1 MTDVASTTAGYFPR
15 PDYLI
20 ETLKEVQ
27 GYQKQDMGPE
37 AEEKVEDVFQQ
48 GRQDVV
54 GIQEGAGI
62 DIVTEGQLSWD
73 DIIAFPAT
81 RIDGIEM
88 GGIKRFYDNNRFY
101 REPKVVDEL
110 ARSGEITVGQY
121 EDAVGVASEDADVK
135 PVMAGAYSLARLSRN
150 EHYGSRD
157 EYRGAFADVV
167 NEELRALAD
176 AGAETI
182 QLDEPSLT
190 GVNDEGVD
198 IEDGIET
205 IERSLEGVDADV
217 IVTTYFGEIS
227 DAYPRLLDIADGV
240 GIDLVSGEENLDAVE
255 EYGSDGTLSVGC
267 MNARNTR
274 LEPVDELVGAVDEVL
289 DRAQPEAL
297 HVSPSAGLDFLPWT
311 VMKDKV
317 QRLGEAA
324 EEVDA

>member
-1 MTDVASTTAGYFPR
+1 MTDVVSTTAGYFPR

-20 ETLKEVQ
+20 ETLKDVQ

-37 AEEKVEDVFQQ
+37 AEEKVEDVFHE
-48 GRQDVV
+48 GRQEVV
-54 GIQEGAGI
+54 EIQESAGI
-62 DIVTEGQLSWD
+62 DLVTEGQLSWD

-81 RIDGIEM
+81 RLGGVEM

-101 REPKVVDEL
+101 REPQVVEEL
-110 ARSGEITVGQY
+110 GHSGGITVGQY
-121 EDAVGVASEDADVK
+121 EDTLEIASNDVK

-167 NEELRALAD
+167 NEELRALSD
-176 AGAETI
+176 AGADTI

-198 IEDGIET
+198 VDDGIET
-205 IERSLEGVDADV
+205 VERSLEGVDADV
-217 IVTTYFGEIS
+217 IVTTYFGEIT

-240 GIDLVSGEENLDAVE
+240 GIDLVSGEENLEAVE
-255 EYGSDGTLSVGC
+255 EYGADGALAVGC

-274 LEPVDELVGAVDEVL
+274 LESIDELVGTVEEVL
-289 DRAQPEAL
+289 EHAEPETTY
-297 HVSPSAGLDFLPWT
+297 VSPSAGLDFLPWT

-317 QRLGEAA
+317 QRLGEAT
-324 EEVDA
+324 EEVEA

>member
-1 MTDVASTTAGYFPR
+1 MTDVVSTTAGYFPR

-37 AEEKVEDVFQQ
+37 AEEKVEDVFHE
-48 GRQDVV
+48 GRSDVIE
-54 GIQEGAGI
+54 IQEGAGI
-62 DIVTEGQLSWD
+62 ELVTEGQLSWD
-73 DIIAFPAT
+73 DIIAFPT
-81 RIDGIEM
+81 TSIDGIEM

-101 REPKVVDEL
+101 RKPKVVDEL
-110 ARSGEITVGQY
+110 AHSGEITVGQY
-121 EDAVGVASEDADVK
+121 EDAVGIASNDVK
-135 PVMAGAYSLARLSRN
+135 PVMAGAYSLARLSKN
-150 EHYGSRD
+150 KHYDSD
-157 EYRGAFADVV
+157 DAYRGAFADVV

-198 IEDGIET
+198 IDDGIET

-217 IVTTYFGEIS
+217 IVTTYFGEIT

-240 GIDLVSGEENLDAVE
+240 GIDLVSGEENIGAVE
-255 EYGSDGTLSVGC
+255 EYGADGALAVGC

-274 LEPVDELVGAVDEVL
+274 LESVDELVGTVEAVLEH
-289 DRAQPEAL
+289 AEPEPTY
-297 HVSPSAGLDFLPWT
+297 VSPSAGLDFLPWT

-324 EEVDA
+324 EEVEA

>member
-37 AEEKVEDVFQQ
+37 AEEQVEDVFRR
-48 GRQDVV
+48 GREDVI
-54 GIQEGAGI
+54 GIQESAGI
-62 DIVTEGQLSWD
+62 DLLTEGQLSWD
-73 DIIAFPAT
+73 DIIAFPTT
-81 RIDGIEM
+81 RMEGVEM
-88 GGIKRFYDNNRFY
+88 GGITRFYDNNRFY

-110 ARSGEITVGQY
+110 GHSGEITVGQY
-121 EDAVGVASEDADVK
+121 EDAAGVATNEVK
-135 PVMAGAYSLARLSRN
+135 PVVAGAYSLARLSKN
-150 EHYGSRD
+150 EYYDSCE

-167 NEELRALAD
+167 NEELKALAD

-198 IEDGIET
+198 VDDGVET

-217 IVTTYFGEIS
+217 IVTTYFGEITQ
-227 DAYPRLLDIADGV
+227 AYPSLLNIADGV
-240 GIDLVSGEENLDAVE
+240 GIDLVSGEENIEAVE
-255 EYGSDGTLSVGC
+255 EYGADGSIAVGC

-274 LEPVDELVGAVDEVL
+274 LETVEELVGTVDEVL
-289 DRAQPEAL
+289 EHAEPEVTYL
-297 HVSPSAGLDFLPWT
+297 SPSAGLDFLPWT

-317 QRLGEAA
+317 QRLGEAT

>member
-20 ETLKEVQ
+20 ETLKDVQ

-37 AEEKVEDVFQQ
+37 AEEKVEDVFHE
-48 GRQDVV
+48 GRRDVI
-54 GIQEGAGI
+54 GIQEEAGI
-62 DIVTEGQLSWD
+62 DLVTEGQLSWD

-101 REPKVVDEL
+101 RQPKVVDEL
-110 ARSGEITVGQY
+110 EHSGEITAGQY
-121 EDAVGVASEDADVK
+121 DDALGIASNDVK
-135 PVMAGAYSLARLSRN
+135 PVMAGAYSLARLSKN
-150 EHYGSRD
+150 ECYGSDD

-176 AGAETI
+176 AGADTI

-198 IEDGIET
+198 VDEGIET
-205 IERSLEGVDADV
+205 VERSLEGVDADV
-217 IVTTYFGEIS
+217 VVTTYFGEIT

-240 GIDLVSGEENLDAVE
+240 GIDLVSGEENLGAVE
-255 EYGSDGTLSVGC
+255 EYGADGALAVGC

-274 LEPVDELVGAVDEVL
+274 LEPVDELVGTVEEVL
-289 DRAQPEAL
+289 DRAEPETTY
-297 HVSPSAGLDFLPWT
+297 VSPSCGLDFLPWT
-311 VMKDKV
+311 VMEEKV
-317 QRLGEAA
+317 QRLGEAV
-324 EEVDA
+324 EEVSA

>member
-1 MTDVASTTAGYFPR
+1 MTDVVSTTAGYFPR

-37 AEEKVEDVFQQ
+37 AEEKVEDVFHE
-48 GRQDVV
+48 GRGDVIE
-54 GIQEGAGI
+54 IQEGAGI
-62 DIVTEGQLSWD
+62 DLVTEGQLSWD
-73 DIIAFPAT
+73 DIIAFPTT
-81 RIDGIEM
+81 RIDGVEM

-110 ARSGEITVGQY
+110 EHSGEITVGQY
-121 EDAVGVASEDADVK
+121 EDAVGIASNEVK
-135 PVMAGAYSLARLSRN
+135 PVMAGAYSLARLSKDDYYDSD
-150 EHYGSRD
+150 E

-167 NEELRALAD
+167 NEELKALED

-198 IEDGIET
+198 VDEGIET
-205 IERSLEGVDADV
+205 IERSLEGVGAEV
-217 IVTTYFGEIS
+217 VVTTYFGEIR

-240 GIDLVSGEENLDAVE
+240 GIDLVSGEENIAAVE
-255 EYGSDGTLSVGC
+255 EHGADGSLAVGC

-274 LEPVDELVGAVDEVL
+274 LEPVDELVATVEAVLEH
-289 DRAQPEAL
+289 AEPETTY
-297 HVSPSAGLDFLPWT
+297 VSPSAGLDFLPWT
-311 VMKDKV
+311 VMRDKV

-324 EEVDA
+324 EEVSA

>member
-1 MTDVASTTAGYFPR
+1 AATNGYFPR
-15 PDYLI
+15 PDYVI
-20 ETLKEVQ
+20 ETLKDVE
-27 GYQKQDMGPE
+27 GYQKGDLGPE
-37 AEEKVEDVFQQ
+37 AEERVGDVFER
-48 GRQDVV
+48 GREEILALQRD
-54 GIQEGAGI
+54 AGI
-62 DIVTEGQLSWD
+62 AVATEGQLSWD
-73 DIIAFPAT
+73 DITAYPAT

-121 EDAVGVASEDADVK
+121 EDTVEIALTDVK

-240 GIDLVSGEENLDAVE
+240 GIDLVSGEENLGAVE
-255 EYGSDGTLSVGC
+255 EYGTEGTLAVGC

-297 HVSPSAGLDFLPWT
+297 HVSSSAGLDFLPWT